1 VPERLMNYNLLFRY
15 NLNINLYMEIP
26 KLEIDI
32 QAEIT
37 KLCELEAKRAEAEN
51 EMNEC
56 LRALGVPS
64 IS

>member
-1 VPERLMNYNLLFRY
+1 
-15 NLNINLYMEIP
+15 MEIP